1 MGPLVVVVVVVC
13 HGATPLWVKALMV
26 FSGSLMGLFA
36 VA

>member
-1 MGPLVVVVVVVC
+1 MGVLVVVLVVC
-13 HGATPLWVKALMV
+13 HGATPLCVKALMV